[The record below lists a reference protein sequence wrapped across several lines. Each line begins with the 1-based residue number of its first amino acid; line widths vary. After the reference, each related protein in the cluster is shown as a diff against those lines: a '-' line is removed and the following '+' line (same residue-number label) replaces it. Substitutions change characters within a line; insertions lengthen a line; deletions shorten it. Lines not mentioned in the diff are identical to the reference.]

1 MSTRRGRVRHSGA
14 VTRSIRTTAILLTV
28 LALSGSPTA
37 AQDTD
42 WDTYLGDVARR
53 HYSPLDQITR
63 ENVAELEVAWTY
75 DSGELR
81 PGNSTM
87 YTSPL
92 VVDGVLYGLSPRL
105 VAFALDAAT
114 GEELW
119 RYDPGIEG
127 APQRG
132 LMWWERE
139 TGSGTAA
146 RLFFT
151 GNDALVALDPAAG
164 QPVIDFG
171 ENGVVDISATIEEDG
186 PLRVTVPGIV
196 FEDLIVM
203 GYSTSEAA
211 DALPGAISAYSAIDG
226 SLVWRHLNVPRPGEA
241 GSETWAD
248 GSLAVAGGANTWTGM
263 ALDTER
269 GLLFAPTGSATPDF
283 YGASRVGDNLFANS
297 LLAIDVRT
305 GERRWHYQTIRHD
318 VWDRDLPSPPTLVQ
332 LERDGRTIDA
342 VAVTS
347 KSGHLFVFDRE
358 TGESLYA
365 IDEVTAHPSDIP
377 GEVVVTP
384 QPESSIALTRQRFE
398 MTTRS
403 QESIDFVSAI
413 WDRLDQRPWAPPTL
427 QGTMMYPG
435 YDGGQEWGGSAF
447 DPATNRLIVNSS
459 EIGAIL
465 RLYEIPAGF
474 SARAVYAEQCGT
486 CHGADRAGNAVGPS
500 LIDVGDRLTASEI
513 NDVVRNG
520 RGRMTGFA
528 HLDEIEI
535 RAAIRYLRNPE
546 AEEDLAPTTEVDYA
560 FGGYTWLRDQDGLP
574 GNRTPWGTLTSV
586 DLATGAFDW
595 QVPFGDYPQTVGQ
608 GLGSESYGGPVV
620 TASGL
625 IFIAATP
632 DRKFRAH
639 DSRDGN
645 LLWEADLPAAGF
657 STPAVYAVD
666 GRQYVVIAAGG
677 GRMGPPSGSEYIAF
691 ALP

>member
-1 MSTRRGRVRHSGA
+1 MRAPIRVLMTVSLLAGAALVVTWTGR
-14 VTRSIRTTAILLTV
+14 
-28 LALSGSPTA
+28 
-37 AQDTD
+37 AQAPPDTD
-42 WDTYLGDVARR
+42 WATYLGDVGRR
-53 HYSPLDQITR
+53 HYSPLTQIAR
-63 ENVAELEVAWTY
+63 ENVNELEVAWTY
-75 DSGELR
+75 DSGEPR
-81 PGNSTM
+81 GTM

-92 VVDGVLYGLSPRL
+92 VVDGVLYGLSPTL
-105 VAFALDAAT
+105 TAFALDAAT

-119 RYDPGIEG
+119 RYDPGLDG

-132 LMWWERE
+132 LMWWERQ
-139 TGSGTAA
+139 TASGTVA

-151 GNDALVALDPAAG
+151 GDDALVALDPAAG
-164 QPVIDFG
+164 EPVVDFG
-171 ENGVVDISATIEEDG
+171 ENGIVDLSATMERDG
-186 PLRVTVPGIV
+186 LLRVTVPGIV

-203 GYSTSEAA
+203 GFSTTEAA
-211 DALPGAISAYSAIDG
+211 DALPGAISAYSAVDG
-226 SLVWRHLNVPRPGEA
+226 SLVWRHHNVPRPGEP

-248 GSLAVAGGANTWTGM
+248 GSLEVAGGANTWTGM
-263 ALDTER
+263 ALDAER

-305 GERRWHYQTIRHD
+305 GERRWHFQTIKHD

-347 KSGHLFVFDRE
+347 KSGHLFLFDRE
-358 TGESLYA
+358 TGESLYD
-365 IDEVTAHPSDIP
+365 IGEVTAHPSDIP
-377 GEVVVTP
+377 GEVVVTT
-384 QPESSIALTRQRFE
+384 QPESFIALTRQRFE

-413 WDRLDQRPWAPPTL
+413 WDRLDQRPWAPPSL

-435 YDGGQEWGGSAF
+435 FDGGQEWGGSAF

-465 RLYEIPAGF
+465 QLYEIPAGF
-474 SARAVYAEQCGT
+474 SARAVYAENCGT
-486 CHGADRAGNAVGPS
+486 CHGADRAGNDVAPS
-500 LIDVGDRLTASEI
+500 LIDVDERLTAREI
-513 NDVVRNG
+513 NAVVREG
-520 RGRMTGFA
+520 RERMAGFG

-535 RAAIRYLRNPE
+535 RAAIRYIRSPE
-546 AEEDLAPTTEVDYA
+546 DQEDLPPSTAVDYA

-586 DLATGAFDW
+586 DLATGGFDW

-632 DRKFRAH
+632 DRKIRAH
-639 DSRDGN
+639 DTRDGAE
-645 LLWEADLPAAGF
+645 LWHADLPAAGF
-657 STPAVYAVD
+657 STPAVYAVG
-666 GRQYVVIAAGG
+666 GRQFVVIAAGG
-677 GRMGPPSGSEYIAF
+677 GRMGPPSGSEYFAF
-691 ALP
+691 ALPAEPE

>member
-1 MSTRRGRVRHSGA
+1 M
-14 VTRSIRTTAILLTV
+14 
-28 LALSGSPTA
+28 
-37 AQDTD
+37 
-42 WDTYLGDVARR
+42 
-53 HYSPLDQITR
+53 
-63 ENVAELEVAWTY
+63 
-75 DSGELR
+75 
-81 PGNSTM
+81 
-87 YTSPL
+87 
-92 VVDGVLYGLSPRL
+92 
-105 VAFALDAAT
+105 ALDA
-114 GEELW
+114 
-119 RYDPGIEG
+119 
-127 APQRG
+127 
-132 LMWWERE
+132 
-139 TGSGTAA
+139 
-146 RLFFT
+146 
-151 GNDALVALDPAAG
+151 
-164 QPVIDFG
+164 
-171 ENGVVDISATIEEDG
+171 
-186 PLRVTVPGIV
+186 
-196 FEDLIVM
+196 
-203 GYSTSEAA
+203 
-211 DALPGAISAYSAIDG
+211 
-226 SLVWRHLNVPRPGEA
+226 
-241 GSETWAD
+241 
-248 GSLAVAGGANTWTGM
+248 
-263 ALDTER
+263 ER

-318 VWDRDLPSPPTLVQ
+318 VWDRDLPSPPTLVE

-347 KSGHLFVFDRE
+347 KSGHLFLFERE
-358 TGESLYA
+358 TGESLYD
-365 IDEVTAHPSDIP
+365 IGEVTAHPSDIP
-377 GEVVVTP
+377 GEVVVTT

-413 WDRLDQRPWAPPTL
+413 WDRLDQRPWAPPSL

-465 RLYEIPAGF
+465 QLYEVPVGF
-474 SARAVYAEQCGT
+474 SARAVYAEHCGT

-500 LIDVGDRLTASEI
+500 LIDVDERLTAREI
-513 NDVVRNG
+513 NDVVRSG

-535 RAAIRYLRNPE
+535 RAAIRYIRNPE
-546 AEEDLAPTTEVDYA
+546 AEEDLPPSTEVDYA

-586 DLATGAFDW
+586 DLATGEFDW

-608 GLGSESYGGPVV
+608 GLGSENYGGPVV

-632 DRKFRAH
+632 DMKIRAH
-639 DSRDGN
+639 DTRDGAE
-645 LLWEADLPAAGF
+645 LWQADLSAAGF

-677 GRMGPPSGSEYIAF
+677 GRLGPPSGSEYIAF
-691 ALP
+691 ALPESQD